1 MIIEYFLVVLI
12 SLCFGSF
19 ANVCIYRLPLN
30 KTILTFSFCPHCS
43 NKIPFYNNIPIFSY
57 LFLRGKASCCQKKI
71 SAQYPFV
78 ETIVG
83 AIGLFV
89 FMYSGYSLNTILLFI
104 FFVSLVILFFT
115 DFQNYIIPNN
125 ISYPI
130 AFVGLLISLLN
141 INPFGI
147 DIVASLLGGTIGGLI
162 LFFTSKI
169 YLFIRKK
176 EGMGMGDVKI
186 ITMIGCWL
194 GIESIVIIIIISSL
208 LGSLVGIGLV
218 LMKRIEPQQ
227 YIPYG
232 CFISVSAGLICFLDL
247 FYQIHIFD
255 LLLF

>member
-1 MIIEYFLVVLI
+1 MIIEYFIVVLI

-30 KTILTFSFCPHCS
+30 KTILTFSFCPHC
-43 NKIPFYNNIPIFSY
+43 NNRIQFYNNIPIFSY
-57 LFLRGKASCCQKKI
+57 FFLQGKSSCCQKKI
-71 SAQYPFV
+71 SIQYPFV
-78 ETIVG
+78 EFIVG
-83 AIGLFV
+83 TIGLFV

-104 FFVSLVILFFT
+104 FFVSLIILFFT
-115 DFQNYIIPNN
+115 DFNNYIIPNN

-147 DIVASLLGGTIGGLI
+147 DIVNSLLGGASGGLI
-162 LFFTSKI
+162 LLLTSKI
-169 YLFIRKK
+169 YLFFRKK

-194 GIESIVIIIIISSL
+194 GIQSAVIIIILSSL
-208 LGSLVGIGLV
+208 LGSVVGIALV